1 MWTGRGSSR
10 TISVTSA
17 LELYIV
23 IVVYDDVDVVDPL

>member
-1 MWTGRGSSR
+1 MGFSR